1 MLDTTNKL
9 AVVTGAS
16 TGIGL
21 ELARICAKNGFS
33 LIIAANEPEIEDAA
47 NELRR
52 EGTVVETVQADLA
65 TIEGNE
71 ELYMK
76 IAGRPVA
83 ALLANAG
90 RGLGKGFLDQ
100 DFRDAR
106 FVVDTN
112 ITGTIYLIQKIGRDM
127 RALGDG
133 RILITGSIAGFIPG
147 AYQAVYNGTKAFLD
161 SFSYALREEL
171 KDTGVTVACLMP
183 GATETEFFRRAD
195 LLDTKVGSAKKD
207 DPAEVAA
214 DGYKAMM
221 KGDGGVVSGLQ
232 NKLQVAA
239 AHVVPA
245 QTLAKQHSKM
255 AAPGTGE
262 K

>member
-1 MLDTTNKL
+1 MLDTTIKL

-83 ALLANAG
+83 ALACKRRQGTWQRLPRSRFPRCALCRRYKYN
-90 RGLGKGFLDQ
+90 
-100 DFRDAR
+100 RDDLPDPKDRTRHAR
-106 FVVDTN
+106 P
-112 ITGTIYLIQKIGRDM
+112 
-127 RALGDG
+127 RA
-133 RILITGSIAGFIPG
+133 
-147 AYQAVYNGTKAFLD
+147 
-161 SFSYALREEL
+161 
-171 KDTGVTVACLMP
+171 M
-183 GATETEFFRRAD
+183 
-195 LLDTKVGSAKKD
+195 VGS
-207 DPAEVAA
+207 
-214 DGYKAMM
+214 
-221 KGDGGVVSGLQ
+221 
-232 NKLQVAA
+232 
-239 AHVVPA
+239 
-245 QTLAKQHSKM
+245 
-255 AAPGTGE
+255 
-262 K
+262 

>member
-90 RGLGKGFLDQ
+90 RGLGK
-100 DFRDAR
+100 ASS
-106 FVVDTN
+106 
-112 ITGTIYLIQKIGRDM
+112 IKISAM
-127 RALGDG
+127 RAL
-133 RILITGSIAGFIPG
+133 S
-147 AYQAVYNGTKAFLD
+147 
-161 SFSYALREEL
+161 
-171 KDTGVTVACLMP
+171 
-183 GATETEFFRRAD
+183 
-195 LLDTKVGSAKKD
+195 
-207 DPAEVAA
+207 
-214 DGYKAMM
+214 
-221 KGDGGVVSGLQ
+221 
-232 NKLQVAA
+232 
-239 AHVVPA
+239 
-245 QTLAKQHSKM
+245 
-255 AAPGTGE
+255 
-262 K
+262 